1 MHMNN
6 KFIVG
11 VIGTQN
17 TGKSTFIKDIL
28 EKFNGTEME
37 FKTVGCDYRKK
48 IEERGLQINRNGN
61 LECQKIICDTLIEQ
75 LDIINGMGNGNYIT
89 DRSPI
94 DAYAYSVYLMR
105 HNPDSGVTQ
114 DALDEMLIKVCN
126 SIVAYDKIIYID
138 LANCENVNVVDDK
151 FRDTNLEYRTEID
164 SIFKETF
171 ALIGEDILKR
181 RLCDSIM
188 GSREERVE
196 KFVDLF
202 AERMVKA

>member
-1 MHMNN
+1 
-6 KFIVG
+6 
-11 VIGTQN
+11 
-17 TGKSTFIKDIL
+17 
-28 EKFNGTEME
+28 
-37 FKTVGCDYRKK
+37 
-48 IEERGLQINRNGN
+48 
-61 LECQKIICDTLIEQ
+61 
-75 LDIINGMGNGNYIT
+75 MGNGNYIT

-202 AERMVKA
+202 SERMVKA

>member
-1 MHMNN
+1 
-6 KFIVG
+6 
-11 VIGTQN
+11 
-17 TGKSTFIKDIL
+17 
-28 EKFNGTEME
+28 
-37 FKTVGCDYRKK
+37 
-48 IEERGLQINRNGN
+48 
-61 LECQKIICDTLIEQ
+61 
-75 LDIINGMGNGNYIT
+75 MGNGNYIT

-202 AERMVKA
+202 SERMVKV

>member
-1 MHMNN
+1 
-6 KFIVG
+6 
-11 VIGTQN
+11 
-17 TGKSTFIKDIL
+17 
-28 EKFNGTEME
+28 
-37 FKTVGCDYRKK
+37 
-48 IEERGLQINRNGN
+48 
-61 LECQKIICDTLIEQ
+61 
-75 LDIINGMGNGNYIT
+75 MGNGNYIT

-94 DAYAYSVYLMR
+94 DEYAYSVYLMR

-171 ALIGEDILKR
+171 ALIGEDILKG

-196 KFVDLF
+196 KFMDLF

>member
-1 MHMNN
+1 
-6 KFIVG
+6 
-11 VIGTQN
+11 
-17 TGKSTFIKDIL
+17 
-28 EKFNGTEME
+28 
-37 FKTVGCDYRKK
+37 
-48 IEERGLQINRNGN
+48 
-61 LECQKIICDTLIEQ
+61 
-75 LDIINGMGNGNYIT
+75 MGNGNYIT

-94 DAYAYSVYLMR
+94 DAYAYSIYLMR

>member
-1 MHMNN
+1 
-6 KFIVG
+6 
-11 VIGTQN
+11 
-17 TGKSTFIKDIL
+17 
-28 EKFNGTEME
+28 
-37 FKTVGCDYRKK
+37 
-48 IEERGLQINRNGN
+48 
-61 LECQKIICDTLIEQ
+61 
-75 LDIINGMGNGNYIT
+75 MGNGNYIT

-94 DAYAYSVYLMR
+94 DAYAYSIYLMR

-202 AERMVKA
+202 SERLVKV

>member
-1 MHMNN
+1 
-6 KFIVG
+6 
-11 VIGTQN
+11 
-17 TGKSTFIKDIL
+17 
-28 EKFNGTEME
+28 
-37 FKTVGCDYRKK
+37 
-48 IEERGLQINRNGN
+48 
-61 LECQKIICDTLIEQ
+61 
-75 LDIINGMGNGNYIT
+75 MGNGNYIT

-181 RLCDSIM
+181 RLCDPIM

-202 AERMVKA
+202 SERMVKA

>member
-1 MHMNN
+1 
-6 KFIVG
+6 
-11 VIGTQN
+11 
-17 TGKSTFIKDIL
+17 
-28 EKFNGTEME
+28 
-37 FKTVGCDYRKK
+37 
-48 IEERGLQINRNGN
+48 
-61 LECQKIICDTLIEQ
+61 
-75 LDIINGMGNGNYIT
+75 MGNGNYIT

-94 DAYAYSVYLMR
+94 DAYAYSIYLMR

-171 ALIGEDILKR
+171 ALIGEDILKS

-202 AERMVKA
+202 SERMVKV

>member
-1 MHMNN
+1 
-6 KFIVG
+6 
-11 VIGTQN
+11 
-17 TGKSTFIKDIL
+17 
-28 EKFNGTEME
+28 
-37 FKTVGCDYRKK
+37 
-48 IEERGLQINRNGN
+48 
-61 LECQKIICDTLIEQ
+61 
-75 LDIINGMGNGNYIT
+75 MGNGNYIT

-94 DAYAYSVYLMR
+94 DAYAYSIYLMR

-202 AERMVKA
+202 SERMVKA

>member
-1 MHMNN
+1 
-6 KFIVG
+6 
-11 VIGTQN
+11 
-17 TGKSTFIKDIL
+17 
-28 EKFNGTEME
+28 
-37 FKTVGCDYRKK
+37 
-48 IEERGLQINRNGN
+48 
-61 LECQKIICDTLIEQ
+61 
-75 LDIINGMGNGNYIT
+75 MGNGNYIT

>member
-1 MHMNN
+1 
-6 KFIVG
+6 
-11 VIGTQN
+11 
-17 TGKSTFIKDIL
+17 
-28 EKFNGTEME
+28 
-37 FKTVGCDYRKK
+37 
-48 IEERGLQINRNGN
+48 
-61 LECQKIICDTLIEQ
+61 
-75 LDIINGMGNGNYIT
+75 MGNGNYIT

-94 DAYAYSVYLMR
+94 DAYAYSIYLMR

-202 AERMVKA
+202 SERMVKV